1 MIEMGIQIIP
11 TMPVGEVIDTIRA
24 AEELGYGYAVV
35 ADEGFMPDVYVCLG
49 VAARQTSRIKLGP
62 VTNGYTRHPAVT
74 ATAIATLNEL
84 SQGRAVTTLVAGGS
98 MVLTPMGIPRE
109 GPLAVMRETIEIMR
123 RLWSGEKVT
132 WQGERYR
139 LDAAQSSLG
148 AQDIPLW
155 LAVRGPQLLKL
166 AGQQADGVILM
177 AKADLGSALELVEQG
192 ISESGHQPKRIYLD
206 RMAYTPEM
214 LEEARVLYS
223 YAVMD
228 SPPRMLKALGLSDD
242 GISAIQQAVKTG
254 GPAAAANLISLDMIR
269 SYQIAGTPAECSA
282 ILRALIQSHRLEVF
296 ILNIISPGLAANT
309 QLMRQVAAIVSQ
321 AG

>member
-49 VAARQTSRIKLGP
+49 VAARQTDRIKLGP

-84 SQGRAVTTLVAGGS
+84 SQGRAVTNLVAGGS
-98 MVLTPMGIPRE
+98 MVLNPMGIPRE

-123 RLWSGEKVT
+123 CLWSGEKVT

-139 LDAAQSSLG
+139 LDSAQLSLG
-148 AQDIPLW
+148 AQDIPIW

-177 AKADLGSALELVEQG
+177 AKADLGPALELVAQG
-192 ISESGHQPKRIYLD
+192 ISESDHRPKRIYLD

-242 GISAIQQAVKTG
+242 GISAIQQAVKAG
-254 GPAAAANLISLDMIR
+254 GPAAAANLITLDMIR
-269 SYQIAGTPAECSA
+269 NYQIAGTPVECSA
-282 ILRALIQSHRLEVF
+282 IVRALIQGHQLEVF
-296 ILNIISPGLAANT
+296 ILNIISPGLEANT
-309 QLMRQVAAIVSQ
+309 QLMREVAAIVSQ

>member
-1 MIEMGIQIIP
+1 MGIQIIP

-49 VAARQTSRIKLGP
+49 VAARQTGRIKLGP
-62 VTNGYTRHPAVT
+62 VTNGYTRHPVVT

-84 SQGRAVTTLVAGGS
+84 SQGRAVATLVAGGS

-132 WQGERYR
+132 WQGEHYR

-148 AQDIPLW
+148 AQDIPIW

-177 AKADLGSALELVEQG
+177 AKADLGPALELVEQG
-192 ISESGHQPKRIYLD
+192 ISESDHRPKRIYLD

-242 GISAIQQAVKTG
+242 GISAIQQAVKVG
-254 GPAAAANLISLDMIR
+254 GPAAAANLINLDMIR
-269 SYQIAGTPAECSA
+269 NYQIAGAPAECSA
-282 ILRALIQSHRLEVF
+282 VLRALIQSHRLEVF

-309 QLMRQVAAIVSQ
+309 QLMGEVAAIVSQ